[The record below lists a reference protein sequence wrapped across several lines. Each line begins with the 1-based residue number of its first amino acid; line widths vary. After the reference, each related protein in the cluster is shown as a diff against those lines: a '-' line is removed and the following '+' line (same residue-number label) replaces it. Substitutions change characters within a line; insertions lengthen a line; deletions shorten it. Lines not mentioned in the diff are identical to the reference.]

1 VERRLHRWSAGSDGW
16 TCAPDHL
23 VVIGASFTG
32 GHGDAEGQGF
42 GVNRLS
48 NALGL
53 GCLVCR
59 PGTRLRAKAPAGDAE
74 AGGLRCRTSASATP
88 DNPLRWPRMVEGPP
102 AARDAPLIGDEPADF
117 PRQRRRTAKAPIVHT
132 SSLVDGAQAVLATPA
147 FTNGRP
153 SSAGGVSEAK
163 RLRTLEDENTRLKR
177 LLADAMLD
185 IVPCDA
191 ALVGPCQDSVAG
203 EFAAVVTDH
212 HPELTALHQ
221 PPVQFTH
228 HADAGERGVS
238 HQRQALAGTIIND
251 GQNAESCRGS

>member
-1 VERRLHRWSAGSDGW
+1 M
-16 TCAPDHL
+16 
-23 VVIGASFTG
+23 AS
-32 GHGDAEGQGF
+32 
-42 GVNRLS
+42 
-48 NALGL
+48 
-53 GCLVCR
+53 
-59 PGTRLRAKAPAGDAE
+59 
-74 AGGLRCRTSASATP
+74 
-88 DNPLRWPRMVEGPP
+88 
-102 AARDAPLIGDEPADF
+102 
-117 PRQRRRTAKAPIVHT
+117 
-132 SSLVDGAQAVLATPA
+132 ATPA

-163 RLRTLEDENTRLKR
+163 RLRTLEEENTRLKR

-212 HPELTALHQ
+212 HPGLAAFHH
-221 PPVQFTH
+221 PPVQFTR

-251 GQNAESCRGS
+251 GQNAEAAAAGQLVRHKVERPALVRRHRNQHRRPGPDRSFAAAAAAYRQL